1 MAMAELQIPG
11 DQECPPHAAA
21 VDRGLVNLDAEFCRL
36 SPGIRNKGNADTE
49 IGIRDSVH
57 TVNHAKTVFRTIY
70 ASTCMLNI
78 AC

>member
-21 VDRGLVNLDAEFCRL
+21 VDRASLILMQNAVVCHQELGTR
-36 SPGIRNKGNADTE
+36 GNADTE
-49 IGIRDSVH
+49 IGIRDPVH
-57 TVNHAKTVFRTIY
+57 TVNHAKTVFRTLY